1 MSEPIHNQ
9 PALDS
14 PQTLPLLALDG
25 VVVFPHT
32 VISLSLED
40 MMLPVVEAAL
50 KADRL
55 LLLVARRLDADESVP
70 LRNQIFDVGV
80 IVRIEQSG
88 MLPGGVSGIVVR
100 GLMRAEIGS
109 QVGHQNYP
117 RVTFTRRPDVI
128 VRTPDLDALMLETRA
143 TIDTVLDLRPG
154 VTQEV
159 RNFVRS
165 IEDPGHLADNTGYS
179 PDYTF
184 AERQDLIE
192 TFDLMARLTKV
203 HDFYHKQVAVL
214 EVQARLR
221 QEVQESAAKQQREFY
236 LRQQMRA
243 IQKEL
248 GEDDSEMAELDD
260 LREKLAAAR
269 LSDVVRKEADREL
282 SRLQRINA
290 SSPEYQMV
298 RTYLELLAE
307 LPWNTPTGKPVDIAY
322 ARQVLDEDHYGLS
335 QVKERLLEYLA
346 VRQRRATLEED
357 SGRPGREPILAFVGP
372 PGVGK
377 TSLGQSIARALGR
390 NFVRM
395 SLGGVRDE
403 AELRGFRRTYIGSQ
417 PGRIIQEIRRAGS
430 SDPVILLDE
439 VDKIGNDYRGDPAS
453 ALLEVLDPEQNNTFT
468 DHYLNLPFDLSQVLF
483 IATANTWDTVP
494 PALRDRMEVIEL
506 SGYIEDEKVRIAQSH
521 LVPRQ
526 LRANGLR
533 PAEAEVTEAALRTV
547 IGDYTREAGVRNLE
561 RNIGAVLR
569 KVTKRLAE
577 GNDTVTS
584 WHGDVVTSGHG
595 DVGTSGHGDTV
606 TSGHG
611 DTVTSG
617 HGDTGTPVSDT
628 VTSGHGDMVIPV
640 SDTVTS
646 GHGAQP
652 PEYPVSLSP
661 GQSVTVSPI
670 VVDADFVR
678 GALGRQRF
686 YNEAKERIDQPGVAT
701 GMVWT
706 PVGGDIIFI
715 EAVAVEGNKELK
727 ITGQLGDVMRES
739 AETAL
744 TYVRSRSRSLGID
757 PTFFDRHAVH
767 IHVPAGAVP
776 KDGPSAGITMATALA
791 SAATGRLVR
800 DDVAMTGEIS
810 LRGRVLPIGRIKEK
824 ALGAHRAGIR
834 TIILPR
840 RNEADLDDLPREVF
854 AELTFVPVD
863 TLDQVLQAALLP
875 GPQVILNS
883 ILTIPQTGE
892 LMQGS
897 L

>member
-9 PALDS
+9 PAPDS
-14 PQTLPLLALDG
+14 LQTLPLLALDG

-40 MMLPVVEAAL
+40 SMLPVVDAAL
-50 KADRL
+50 KSDRH
-55 LLLVARRLDADESVP
+55 LLLVARRPDADDSAP
-70 LRNQIFDVGV
+70 LRDQIFDVGV
-80 IVRIEQSG
+80 IARIEQSG

-100 GLMRAEIGS
+100 GLMRVEVGI
-109 QVGHQNYP
+109 QVGHQSSS
-117 RVTFTRRPDVI
+117 RFTFTRRPDVI
-128 VRTPDLDALMLETRA
+128 IRTPDLDTLVLETRA
-143 TIDTVLDLRPG
+143 TIDAVLDLRPG

-192 TFDLMARLTKV
+192 TFDLVTRLTKV

-248 GEDDSEMAELDD
+248 GEDDSEMADLDD

-269 LSDVVRKEADREL
+269 LSDVVRKEADREM

-307 LPWNTPTGKPVDIAY
+307 LPWNTPTGKPIDIAH
-322 ARQVLDEDHYGLS
+322 ARQILDEDHYGLS

-346 VRQRRATLEED
+346 VRQRRATLGED
-357 SGRPGREPILAFVGP
+357 GGRPGREPILAFVGP

-417 PGRIIQEIRRAGS
+417 PGRLIQELRRAGVA
-430 SDPVILLDE
+430 DPVILLDE
-439 VDKIGNDYRGDPAS
+439 IDKLGNDYRGDPA
-453 ALLEVLDPEQNNTFT
+453 AAMLEILDPEQNHTFT

-483 IATANTWDTVP
+483 VATANTWDTVP

-506 SGYIEDEKVRIAQSH
+506 AGYIEDEKVRIAQSH

-526 LRANGLR
+526 MRANGLR
-533 PAEAEVTEAALRTV
+533 PDEVRVEDAALRD
-547 IGDYTREAGVRNLE
+547 IISGYTREAGVRNLE
-561 RNIGAVLR
+561 RNLGGVLR
-569 KVTKRLAE
+569 KVVRKLTEAE
-577 GNDTVTS
+577 DAGTRGRKETR
-584 WHGDVVTSGHG
+584 GDG
-595 DVGTSGHGDTV
+595 DGETRGGEGTRGQGD
-606 TSGHG
+606 
-611 DTVTSG
+611 
-617 HGDTGTPVSDT
+617 
-628 VTSGHGDMVIPV
+628 
-640 SDTVTS
+640 
-646 GHGAQP
+646 GAT
-652 PEYPVSLSP
+652 EAVATDVRIALSP
-661 GQSVTVSPI
+661 LPLVPPSPLPPL
-670 VVDADFVR
+670 VVDGAFVR
-678 GALGRQRF
+678 EALGRQRF
-686 YNEAKERIDQPGVAT
+686 YNEAQERIDQPGVAT

-706 PVGGDIIFI
+706 PVGGDIIFV
-715 EAVAVEGNKELK
+715 EAVAVEGNRELK
-727 ITGQLGDVMRES
+727 ITGQLGEVMRES
-739 AETAL
+739 AEAAL
-744 TYVRSRSRSLGID
+744 TYVRSRARSLGID
-757 PTFFDRHAVH
+757 SRFFETHAVH

-776 KDGPSAGITMATALA
+776 KDGPSAGITIATALA

-800 DDVAMTGEIS
+800 EDVAMTGEIS
-810 LRGRVLPIGRIKEK
+810 LRGRVLPIGGIKEK

-834 TIILPR
+834 TIILPK
-840 RNEADLDDLPREVF
+840 RNLADLDDFPAEVR
-854 AELTFVPVD
+854 AELTFVPVE
-863 TLDQVLQAALLP
+863 TLDEVLATALRPALATLDAILAA
-875 GPQVILNS
+875 PQEQLVR
-883 ILTIPQTGE
+883 
-892 LMQGS
+892 
-897 L
+897 

>member
-584 WHGDVVTSGHG
+584 WHGDVG
-595 DVGTSGHGDTV
+595 
-606 TSGHG
+606 
-611 DTVTSG
+611 TSG
-617 HGDTGTPVSDT
+617 HGDTGTSGHGDMG
-628 VTSGHGDMVIPV
+628 TSGHGDMG
-640 SDTVTS
+640 TS

-810 LRGRVLPIGRIKEK
+810 LRGRVLPIGGIKEK